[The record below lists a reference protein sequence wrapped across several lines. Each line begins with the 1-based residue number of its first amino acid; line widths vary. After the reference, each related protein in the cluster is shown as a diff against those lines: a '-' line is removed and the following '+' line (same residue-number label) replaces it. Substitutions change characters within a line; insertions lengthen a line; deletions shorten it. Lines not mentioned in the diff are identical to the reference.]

1 MVRTARMDGK
11 VCLVTGATRGIGLEA
26 CKALASLGAT
36 VVLVGRDVG
45 RIESSLAYVR
55 QAVPDAKVESL
66 QADFTSLKE
75 VHALAEAFKARH
87 SRLDVLFNNAGLILH
102 ERQVTKDGFE
112 AMLGINHLAPF
123 LLTHLLLDVLKASG
137 PARVVNVSSEA
148 HRFYFPKLDFS
159 DLQSERGFNML
170 RVYGAS
176 KLANILF
183 TRALAR
189 RLKET
194 QVTAN
199 VFHPGVVRSGFG
211 HNTQGW
217 MNFTVKA
224 FGMFFLSAE
233 KGARTGVYLASSPEV
248 EGVSGE
254 YFINCRRRTPSRTA
268 RNEQLAERLWQV
280 SEELTGV
287 KT

>member
-1 MVRTARMDGK
+1 MDGK
-11 VCLVTGATRGIGLEA
+11 ICLVTGATRGIGLA
-26 CKALASLGAT
+26 ASKALASLGAT

-45 RIESSLAYVR
+45 RIESSLASVR
-55 QAVPDAKVESL
+55 QAVPDAKVESVR
-66 QADFTSLKE
+66 ADFTSLQE
-75 VHALAEAFKARH
+75 VRALAEAFKARH
-87 SRLDVLFNNAGLILH
+87 SRLDVLVNNAGLILH

-112 AMLGINHLAPF
+112 AMFGINHLAPF
-123 LLTHLLLDVLKASG
+123 LLTHLLLDVLKASA
-137 PARVVNVSSEA
+137 PARVVNVASEA

-170 RVYGAS
+170 RVYGTS

-183 TRALAR
+183 TQALAR
-189 RLKET
+189 RLKGT

-217 MNFTVKA
+217 MNFVVNA
-224 FGMFFLSAE
+224 FGMFFISAE
-233 KGARTGVYLASSPEV
+233 SGARTLVYLASSPEV
-248 EGVSGE
+248 EGVSGQ
-254 YFINCRRRTPSRTA
+254 YFIRGRPRKPSRTA
-268 RNEQLAERLWQV
+268 RDEQLAERLWQV